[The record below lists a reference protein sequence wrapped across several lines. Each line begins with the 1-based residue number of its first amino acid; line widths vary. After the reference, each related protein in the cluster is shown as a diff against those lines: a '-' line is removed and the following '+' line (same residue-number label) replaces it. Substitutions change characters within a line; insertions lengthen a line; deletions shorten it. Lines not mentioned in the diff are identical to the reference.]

1 MEIEKV
7 QSFLLQIREK
17 DHTAPLGDILRV
29 ILSPLVVFPKQRPAN
44 KVVTETPNDFQTG
57 ARALGLQL
65 HVLNASTEREIEDAF
80 ENLKQMRVGGQ
91 S

>member
-1 MEIEKV
+1 
-7 QSFLLQIREK
+7 
-17 DHTAPLGDILRV
+17 
-29 ILSPLVVFPKQRPAN
+29 
-44 KVVTETPNDFQTG
+44 VVTETPNDFQTG